1 MEQGGISTMDARG
14 GQKLCGRE
22 IPWGRNMPRPWRHE
36 KMVFDAALI
45 GKFMMRAYTRDT
57 HGDKRS

>member
-1 MEQGGISTMDARG
+1 MDARG

-45 GKFMMRAYTRDT
+45 GKFMMRAYARDT